1 MKMLEKTRKNRKLK
15 QVRAAC
21 KKGSEEVLEHEQ
33 TFIRVSSD

>member
-1 MKMLEKTRKNRKLK
+1 MKMLEKTRKNRK